1 LIAARALVFG
11 CLPVFAAAGTMR
23 VDTIAGKSEVDRIV
37 NLSVKETL
45 AKPDSARAL
54 AGKSL
59 ILAKKL
65 KYDLGIGQSFFQI
78 GMTYW
83 VQSVVPVSQFYM
95 MLAAPY
101 LKGNKAWLATCYRS
115 MGRNYVDLKQYP
127 QAMQFFK
134 KGLKLVGDS
143 PEGKAEMY
151 TEISVLYS
159 TSRQYD
165 VCLRYVDT
173 ALTYSRK
180 IHNDDY
186 ISILYSRLGQVYLE
200 QKKLELA
207 SKWLDSCLAMSV
219 RLKNTR
225 LHAITLM
232 DKSHLF
238 LARKQY
244 KNAVDYANK
253 GYHAADELGS
263 KRLKIKAIGL
273 LASISERQGNTAKAY
288 ALQKQVLSMRKEMD
302 REGGQKAIQLVI
314 DYSILNRKLNDIE
327 SLSRTNA
334 INQARIK
341 SQHRI
346 IALLVV
352 LLVTALITLLI
363 TYLYYREK
371 KHLNSKLKVQH
382 QRLSD
387 QKQLIEA
394 QRADLEEVNR
404 VKNKLL
410 AIIGHDLRTPIANLN
425 SITNLFADGHITTDE
440 LNRLMVDIIPIV
452 RGAELTLANL
462 TDFAQSQIKGKKVH
476 ASRVDICQIS
486 NETEE
491 IFRHQLKRKC
501 IVFINDCV
509 PGYYATAD
517 ANHVKVV
524 MRNLIGNAIK
534 FTEYKGRVKVGYREN
549 KEMLEV
555 YVEDNGIGM
564 SAEHASK
571 VFSNGEHISKTG
583 TMGESGT
590 GLGLML
596 CRELIALNGGELWVE
611 THEKEGCRFTF
622 SLPMDVSQM
631 A

>member
-1 LIAARALVFG
+1 MTACIFVFG
-11 CLPVFAAAGTMR
+11 CLSVFAAASTER
-23 VDTIAGKSEVDRIV
+23 LDTVAGKNEVDRIV
-37 NLSVKETL
+37 NLSIKETL
-45 AKPDSARAL
+45 TRPDSSRAL
-54 AGKSL
+54 AGRSL

-65 KYDLGIGQSFFQI
+65 NYDLGIGRSFFQI

-83 VQSVVPVSQFYM
+83 AQSVVPVSQFYM

-101 LKGNKAWLATCYRS
+101 LKNDKAWLATCYRC
-115 MGRNYVDLKQYP
+115 MGRNYVDLRQYP
-127 QAMQFFK
+127 QAMQYFK
-134 KGLKLVGDS
+134 KGLKLVGNS

-151 TEISVLYS
+151 TEITVLYS

-173 ALTYSRK
+173 ALTYSRRV
-180 IHNDDY
+180 HNDDF

-200 QKKLELA
+200 KNKLEIA
-207 SKWLDSCLAMSV
+207 DKWLDSCLTMSV

-232 DKSHLF
+232 DKSRLF
-238 LARKQY
+238 LMRKQY
-244 KNAVDYANK
+244 QKAVDYANK
-253 GYHAADELGS
+253 GYQVADELGS
-263 KRLKIKAIGL
+263 TRLKIRAVGL
-273 LASISERQGNTAKAY
+273 LASVSEQQGNTAKAY

-327 SLSRTNA
+327 SLSRTNEA
-334 INQARIK
+334 NQARIK

-363 TYLYYREK
+363 TYLYYRQK
-371 KHLNSKLKVQH
+371 QNLNNKLKTQH

-425 SITNLFADGHITTDE
+425 SITSLFADGHITTDE

-476 ASRVDICQIS
+476 ASRVDVCQIS

-491 IFRHQLKRKC
+491 IFRHQLKRKG
-501 IVFINDCV
+501 IIFINECV
-509 PGYYATAD
+509 SGCFATAD

-534 FTEYKGRVKVGYREN
+534 FTEYKGRVKVTCQEN
-549 KEMLEV
+549 KEMLEIC
-555 YVEDNGIGM
+555 VEDNGIGM

-571 VFSNGEHISKTG
+571 VFNNSEHISKVG

-611 THEKEGCRFTF
+611 THEKEGCRFSF
-622 SLPMDVSQM
+622 SLPLATQPI